1 MKLSDAVFLALGL
14 GTPVLADEP
23 LTLSFDGTVAGGW
36 LDLRSVTT
44 RGYGYNGAVLAV
56 QGNASADYAVSET
69 VSLGLIGRVT
79 AREGT
84 QNRYDAINLVFG
96 PQPGKFGTF
105 ETELAAYVSVGPV
118 VLSYGD
124 MESSFSLATIEV
136 ESGRS
141 PIPAGGAVLMNLGGG
156 LGTSGIPLSDTSSVE
171 PQFYDSRTARADLT
185 LGDFVFTASVSRNER
200 GKAESYG
207 VQWDRDFGDFGVTLG
222 YGYEDGPTRNYR
234 STSAAFR
241 FKGFRLV
248 ANSIRQV
255 PDSRSGV
262 SIDYDLEYSGYSA
275 SYDFGRLDVGFARA
289 KQEPTFRSVF
299 TGEAKAL
306 WVGFDINESSRIDF
320 ETSQSD
326 YQSGQDVDT
335 ASLTYSYRF

>member
-1 MKLSDAVFLALGL
+1 MKLSGAVFFILGL
-14 GTPVLADEP
+14 GTPLLADEP
-23 LTLSFDGTVAGGW
+23 LTLDFGGTVAGGW
-36 LDLRSVTT
+36 LDLRSATF
-44 RGYGYNGAVLAV
+44 RGYGYNGPVLAFE
-56 QGNASADYAVSET
+56 GHASADYAVSET

-79 AREGT
+79 AREGN
-84 QNRYDAINLVFG
+84 QPRYDAINLGFG
-96 PQPGKFGTF
+96 QQPGKFGKF
-105 ETELAAYVSVGPV
+105 ELDLAAYVSAGPL

-124 MESSFSLATIEV
+124 MESSFSLATLEI

-171 PQFYDSRTARADLT
+171 PRFYDSRTTRADLT
-185 LGDFVFTASVSRNER
+185 LGDFVFTVSVSKNER
-200 GKAESYG
+200 GKAESVG
-207 VQWDRDFGDFGVTLG
+207 VKWDRDFGDFGVALG

-241 FKGFRLV
+241 FKGFKLV
-248 ANSIRQV
+248 ANSIHQV
-255 PDSRSGV
+255 PDSLGGV
-262 SIDYDLEYSGYSA
+262 GRDYDLEYRGYSA
-275 SYDFGRLDVGFARA
+275 SYDFGRFDLGLARA
-289 KQEPTFRSVF
+289 KQIPTFFSVF

-306 WVGFDINESSRIDF
+306 WVGWDINESSRLDF

-335 ASLTYSYRF
+335 ASLTYSFKF

>member
-1 MKLSDAVFLALGL
+1 MKLSGAFFLVLGL
-14 GTPVLADEP
+14 GMPVLADEP

-36 LDLRSVTT
+36 LDLRSATF
-44 RGYGYNGAVLAV
+44 RGYGYNGAVLALE
-56 QGNASADYAVSET
+56 GNASADYAVSET

-79 AREGT
+79 AREGM
-84 QNRYDAINLVFG
+84 QHRYDAINLAFG

-105 ETELAAYVSVGPV
+105 EMELAAYVSVGPV

-156 LGTSGIPLSDTSSVE
+156 LGTAGIPLSDTSLVE
-171 PQFYDSRTARADLT
+171 PRFYDSRTVRADLT

-241 FKGFRLV
+241 FKGFKIV
-248 ANSIRQV
+248 ANSIRQAR
-255 PDSRSGV
+255 DFG
-262 SIDYDLEYSGYSA
+262 SIDYDLEYRGQSI
-275 SYDFGRLDVGFARA
+275 SYDFGRIDVGLARA
-289 KQEPTFRSVF
+289 KQIPALFSVF

-306 WVGFDINESSRIDF
+306 WIGFDIGESSRIDF

-326 YQSGQDVDT
+326 YQSGHDVET
-335 ASLTYSYRF
+335 ASLTYSYKF

>member
-1 MKLSDAVFLALGL
+1 MKLSDAVFLVMGL

-23 LTLSFDGTVAGGW
+23 LTFSFDGTVAGGW

-44 RGYGYNGAVLAV
+44 RGYGYNGAVLAI

-84 QNRYDAINLVFG
+84 QHRYDAINLVFG

-141 PIPAGGAVLMNLGGG
+141 PIPAGGAVLMNLGSG

-248 ANSIRQV
+248 ANSIRQA
-255 PDSRSGV
+255 PDFG
-262 SIDYDLEYSGYSA
+262 SIDYDLEYRGQSI
-275 SYDFGRLDVGFARA
+275 SYDFGRIDVGLARA
-289 KQEPTFRSVF
+289 KQIPARFSVF

-306 WVGFDINESSRIDF
+306 WIGFDISESSRIDF

-326 YQSGQDVDT
+326 YQSGQDVET